1 MRIFA
6 ASAIL
11 VALTGCVSQSAQLQ
25 NDRGQVVQCANDGWG
40 WLGAPVAAA
49 RQSNCIKKAKA
60 AGYQQPGIP
69 QAASSPANA
78 APLMDSGTKAPNE
91 MAPKTPETTVA
102 IQAIPSPSATPLPQP
117 APAPSAVGSPAD
129 RLKKLEDVY
138 KSGLISRDE
147 YERKRQ
153 EILSTL

>member
-6 ASAIL
+6 ASVIL

-25 NDRGQVVQCANDGWG
+25 NDRGQVVQCKSEGWG
-40 WLGAPVAAA
+40 WLGAPIAVA
-49 RQSNCIKKAKA
+49 RQSDCIKKAKA

-78 APLMDSGTKAPNE
+78 ALLMNSANKAPNE
-91 MAPKTPETTVA
+91 MIPKPPETIAA
-102 IQAIPSPSATPLPQP
+102 IQAVPAPTASIANEANPQP
-117 APAPSAVGSPAD
+117 PAAGSPAD

-138 KSGLISRDE
+138 RSGLISRDE
-147 YERKRQ
+147 YDRKRQ